1 MTGYVARRLL
11 QAAGVLWA
19 AFTVSFLILYLLP
32 SDPVSIMLDAASG
45 NGNGYVD
52 PARAEELRA
61 AYGFDKGP
69 LEQYVL
75 MLGRA
80 LTGDLGT
87 SISSGAAVTT
97 LIVQSFP
104 ETLKLAA
111 LALALS
117 LVGGAG
123 IATAAVW
130 TRSRWLRQLLL
141 SLPPVGVAVPTF
153 WIGLLL
159 LQVFSFRYFLFPA
172 VGNEG
177 FASLVLP
184 AVTLAIPLSA
194 VVAQVLAES
203 MQTAWRTQYVE
214 TALAK
219 GASRGRV
226 VTRHVARNAAIPAL
240 TILGVLVGNLLAGSV
255 VVETVFSRAGF
266 GRLIQTSVQAQ
277 DIPVVQ
283 GLVVVA
289 ALVFVL
295 VNLAVDLAY
304 PALDPRITRTA
315 RTS

>member
-11 QAAGVLWA
+11 QAVGVLWA

-32 SDPVSIMLDAASG
+32 SDPVSIMLDAANG
-45 NGNGYVD
+45 NGGYVD
-52 PARAEELRA
+52 PAKAAELRA

-69 LEQYVL
+69 LEQYLL

-104 ETLKLAA
+104 ETLKLSA

-130 TRSRWLRQLLL
+130 TRSTWLRQLLL

-159 LQVFSFRYFLFPA
+159 QVFSFRFFLFPA

-177 FASLVLP
+177 VASLVLP

-304 PALDPRITRTA
+304 PVLDPRITRTA